1 MKRIIQKT
9 GSFVITTVHN
19 GGYGVLLFAESLLW
33 LRSVFEKR
41 REVIFQLYVCAVQ
54 SLPVTMLVGAF
65 VGMVLALQT
74 GLSLRPYGMQNLI
87 SQVAGASMTRE
98 MGPLMTAI
106 ILAGRVGSAM
116 AAELGSMRVSEEIE
130 ALEVMSINPVKF
142 LIMPRILALTLA
154 VPLLTVYANAIGIT
168 GAAVVG
174 NFQVGV
180 GYYVFFRDCF
190 DFITLKDLYT
200 GLAKA
205 LVFGAVIATVS
216 CSEGMRTTG
225 GTLGVGIATRRAV
238 VVSLLMILLFNY
250 IMTSFIYRF
259 IY

>member
-1 MKRIIQKT
+1 MKRVIEKS
-9 GSFVITTVHN
+9 GGFVLSALKS
-19 GGYGVLLFAESLLW
+19 GGYGVLLVVESLLW
-33 LRSVFEKR
+33 LRAAFSKR
-41 REVIFQLYVCAVQ
+41 REVLAQLYVCAVQ

-74 GLSLRPYGMQNLI
+74 GLSLRQYGLQNLI

-98 MGPLMTAI
+98 MGHLMTAI

-130 ALEVMSINPVKF
+130 ALEVMSISPIKF
-142 LIMPRILALTLA
+142 LVMPRILALTLA
-154 VPLLTVYANAIGIT
+154 APILTVYANLIGII

-174 NFQVGV
+174 NLQIGV
-180 GYYVFFRDCF
+180 GFYVFFRDCF
-190 DFITLKDLYT
+190 NFVTFKDLYT
-200 GLAKA
+200 GLAKSV
-205 LVFGAVIATVS
+205 VFGTTIAAVS
-216 CSEGMRTTG
+216 CSEGMRCTG
-225 GTLGVGIATRRAV
+225 GTMGVGVATRHAV

-250 IMTSFIYRF
+250 IMTSLIVRF